1 MDIIKE
7 LIRRYDRHRI
17 YLISGTLAFFFLLSL
32 FPLLI
37 FLNALLGTFDLQ
49 LLDLI
54 QSLQDLIPQSA
65 LDVLAAYVTSI
76 SSTST
81 GLISFSLLASLYS
94 SSIAVTS
101 LIHSIHTAYNQHSHR
116 HFLKTKLWSIFF
128 TFLIGLA
135 LASSLILPI
144 LGRNFLLFV
153 SKYIPLSD
161 GVIAL
166 WTNLRWLITA
176 SVITATLALLYKVI
190 PYKPYKKQSIWPGA
204 VFSLIGWMVVSLLF
218 SIYVNNYANYSLV
231 YGPLGAVIA
240 LMMWLFFTG
249 MIIILGAELNSILDV
264 RRNKKLSIYVK
275 VDDTDLDDEGLD
287 D

>member
-1 MDIIKE
+1 LEIIKE

-17 YLISGTLAFFFLLSL
+17 YLISGTLAFFFLLAL

-101 LIHSIHTAYNQHSHR
+101 LIHSIHTAYNQQSHR
-116 HFLKTKLWSIFF
+116 HFIKTKLWAIFF
-128 TFLIGLA
+128 TFLLGLA

-144 LGRNFLLFV
+144 LGRNFLLFI

-161 GVIAL
+161 GVIEL
-166 WTNLRWLITA
+166 WTNLRWLLTA
-176 SVITATLALLYKVI
+176 TIITATLALLYKVI

-204 VFSLIGWMVVSLLF
+204 IFSLIGWMVVSLLF
-218 SIYVNNYANYSLV
+218 SIYVNNYANYSIV

-264 RRNKKLSIYVK
+264 KRNKKLSIYVK
-275 VDDTDLDDEGLD
+275 VDDNDLDEED
-287 D
+287 

>member
-1 MDIIKE
+1 MDILKE
-7 LIRRYDRHRI
+7 LFRRYQRHRI
-17 YLISGTLAFFFLLSL
+17 GLIGGTLAFFFLLAI

-37 FLNALLGTFDLQ
+37 FLNALLGTFNLP

-54 QSLQDLIPQSA
+54 QSLKDLIPEAA
-65 LDVLAAYVTSI
+65 LEILVGYVQSI
-76 SSTST
+76 SSTSS

-116 HFLKTKLWSIFF
+116 NFLRTKLWSIFF
-128 TFLIGLA
+128 TFLLGLA
-135 LASSLILPI
+135 LVTSLVLPI

-153 SKYIPLSD
+153 SKYIPLTD
-161 GVIAL
+161 GVIEL
-166 WTNLRWLITA
+166 WTNLRWVLTA
-176 SVITATLALLYKVI
+176 SIITATLALLYKVI

-204 VFSLIGWMVVSLLF
+204 VFSLIGWMVISLLF
-218 SIYVNNYANYSLV
+218 SIYVNSYANYSIV

-249 MIIILGAELNSILDV
+249 IIIILGAELNSILDT

-275 VDDTDLDDEGLD
+275 VDDTDLDEEMED
-287 D
+287 

>member
-1 MDIIKE
+1 MDILKE

-17 YLISGTLAFFFLLSL
+17 HLISGTLAFFFLLAL

-54 QSLQDLIPQSA
+54 QSMEDLIPQSA
-65 LDVLAAYVTSI
+65 LDILAGYVTSI

-81 GLISFSLLASLYS
+81 GLISFSLLATLYS
-94 SSIAVTS
+94 ASIAVTS
-101 LIHSIHTAYNQHSHR
+101 LIHSIHTAYNQQSHR
-116 HFLKTKLWSIFF
+116 HFVTTKLWSIFF
-128 TFLIGLA
+128 TFLLGIA

-144 LGRNFLLFV
+144 LGKNFLLFV
-153 SKYIPLSD
+153 SNYIPLSQ
-161 GVIAL
+161 GVIEL
-166 WTNLRWLITA
+166 WANLRWLLTA
-176 SVITATLALLYKVI
+176 SIITATLALLYKVI

-218 SIYVNNYANYSLV
+218 SIYVNNYANYSIV

-240 LMMWLFFTG
+240 LMIWLFITG
-249 MIIILGAELNSILDV
+249 MIIILGAELNSILDT
-264 RRNKKLSIYVK
+264 RRNKKLSIYIK
-275 VDDTDLDDEGLD
+275 VDDNDLDDED
-287 D
+287 